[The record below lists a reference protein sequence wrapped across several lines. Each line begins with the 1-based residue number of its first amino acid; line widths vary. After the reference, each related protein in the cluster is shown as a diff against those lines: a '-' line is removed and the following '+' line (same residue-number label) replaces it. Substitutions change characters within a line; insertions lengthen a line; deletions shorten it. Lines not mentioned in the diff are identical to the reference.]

1 MPSNAYEAVCK
12 EAREIIAACEDAL
25 RARIRDGEITDE
37 ESLSDAIHEE
47 ADSACIYTNA
57 QYVLVFGLR
66 DEEDAI
72 EEGLC
77 SPSNFGEALAAQAY
91 CNVRAALNAIDF
103 SDAFEVAEDS
113 ALETEGA

>member
-1 MPSNAYEAVCK
+1 
-12 EAREIIAACEDAL
+12 
-25 RARIRDGEITDE
+25 
-37 ESLSDAIHEE
+37 
-47 ADSACIYTNA
+47 
-57 QYVLVFGLR
+57 
-66 DEEDAI
+66 
-72 EEGLC
+72 LC

>member
-1 MPSNAYEAVCK
+1 MSSNAYETACK
-12 EAREIIAACEDAL
+12 EAREIIATCEKSL
-25 RARIRDGEITDE
+25 WQRIADGEITDE

-47 ADSACIYTNA
+47 ADSACIYTA
-57 QYVLVFGLR
+57 SQYVLVWGLR
-66 DEEDAI
+66 DEE
-72 EEGLC
+72 EGEALAARW
-77 SPSNFGEALAAQAY
+77 SNFGEALAAQAY

>member
-1 MPSNAYEAVCK
+1 MSKAYEAACQ
-12 EAREIIAACEDAL
+12 EAREIIDACEESI

-47 ADSACIYTNA
+47 ADSACTYTA
-57 QYVLVFGLR
+57 SQYALVWGLR

-77 SPSNFGEALAAQAY
+77 TPSNFGDALAAQAY
-91 CNVRAALNAIDF
+91 CNVRAALSAIDF
-103 SDAFEVAEDS
+103 SDAFAVAEDS
-113 ALETEGA
+113 ALEETEGA

>member
-1 MPSNAYEAVCK
+1 MTSNAYEAACK

-47 ADSACIYTNA
+47 ADSACIYTA
-57 QYVLVFGLR
+57 TQYILVFGLR

-77 SPSNFGEALAAQAY
+77 TPSNFGEALAAQAY
-91 CNVRAALNAIDF
+91 CNVRSALNAIDF